1 MKVAIVGYGEYDVFS
16 ISYGTD
22 SFGEPIDIS
31 IIATKEVVEDLA
43 SKGLIGNYNEDSI
56 VDTHTGKYYWE
67 TLSARLPPF
76 RVLNAKCS
84 RFYPMEHP
92 KLHCIIT
99 HQDL

>member
-1 MKVAIVGYGEYDVFS
+1 MKVAIVGYGEYEVLS

-43 SKGLIGNYNEDSI
+43 FKGLIGNYNEDSI
-56 VDTHTGKYYWE
+56 VDVCTGKYYSE
-67 TLSARLPPF
+67 TLSARLPTF
-76 RVLNAKCS
+76 RVLNAKCG
-84 RFYPMEHP
+84 RFYPMEHR
-92 KLHCIIT
+92 KLHCTIT